1 LPALACSSKF
11 GENFHNFFVLKMTWM
26 GSKPFGSFGF
36 HLISRHSAAKPQFLK
51 INSAKTVKKVI
62 INIVRTV

>member
-1 LPALACSSKF
+1 
-11 GENFHNFFVLKMTWM
+11 MTWM

-36 HLISRHSAAKPQFLK
+36 HLISRHSAAEPQFLK